1 LSEDKW
7 TIVFQ
12 QVQQHAPPKWTAFED
27 SPAIMVDTRV
37 SSPSIEILSPTNA
50 KGGILALIPMLTS
63 FDDSADSEE
72 GNSHDSDLADVVDYI
87 QKFKARFSSLKSKW
101 ARAFTEVESGY
112 SLVVQ
117 ELQKLHA
124 ASQSQS
130 QTVGQPVKLAGEV
143 PESLWHGLSVV
154 HDSVSAV
161 ALSVKAQSSSI
172 EALAND
178 QNHLTH
184 SVLALESQ
192 AEDISLSVASQ
203 VAALTTDLR
212 ALEGRVLRLVPL

>member
-1 LSEDKW
+1 MLRFARCWATCAASSHARKFQPPPSSAFLKHMEVRALCQPVFDLSIMSPAQRLHIQGVHLSEDKW

-117 ELQKLHA
+117 DLQKLHA

-130 QTVGQPVKLAGEV
+130 QTVGQPVELAGEV

-154 HDSVSAV
+154 HDSV
-161 ALSVKAQSSSI
+161 
-172 EALAND
+172 
-178 QNHLTH
+178 
-184 SVLALESQ
+184 
-192 AEDISLSVASQ
+192 
-203 VAALTTDLR
+203 
-212 ALEGRVLRLVPL
+212 